1 MEKQDFIDYWIK
13 SSKHDLSVSE
23 SLFNSKHFDYCLFIA
38 HLSLE
43 KLLKALWVKNNI
55 ENNPPK
61 THNLVYLAKN
71 SYLDLNDEQLK
82 FLQFVNTFN
91 IGTRYPDYKFRI
103 YQMCNEK
110 FTQENLYKIKEYH
123 KWLMKKF

>member
-1 MEKQDFIDYWIK
+1 MTKQDFVDYWMK
-13 SSKHDLSVSE
+13 SSEHDLYVAE
-23 SLFNSKHFDYCLFIA
+23 SLFNSGHFDYCLFIA

-43 KLLKALWVKNNI
+43 KILKALWVKDNM

-61 THNLVYLAKN
+61 THNLVFLAKN
-71 SYLDLNDEQLK
+71 SNLNLNDEQLR

-103 YQMCNEK
+103 YQMCNKK
-110 FTQENLYKIKEYH
+110 FTKENFEKIKEYR
-123 KWLMKKF
+123 KWLMKKL